1 MHSGQRYLILMSEF
15 KQKSY
20 KEYENTTVPVFCH
33 FATVRQSI
41 CVLDCSRVRKY
52 FRLSVALFFI
62 GKMYCKVEQEHI
74 SLSSTPKH
82 CKLDHQM
89 SIIKIEVAVPKL

>member
-20 KEYENTTVPVFCH
+20 KEYENTTVPVFLH

-41 CVLDCSRVRKY
+41 CVLYCSKVPKH
-52 FRLSVALFFI
+52 FGPSVALFFYQ
-62 GKMYCKVEQEHI
+62 KNV
-74 SLSSTPKH
+74 L
-82 CKLDHQM
+82 
-89 SIIKIEVAVPKL
+89 